1 MCHVKIP
8 LYLYCQHKN
17 KNEYVAMKVE
27 TLDPEVPSYMAKCP
41 KCGKE
46 VVFDF
51 DGGLEGGEKH
61 ENS

>member
-1 MCHVKIP
+1 MNKALVKLP

-17 KNEYVAMKVE
+17 EYVIMKVQ

-51 DGGLEGGEKH
+51 DGGLSNE
-61 ENS
+61 

>member
-1 MCHVKIP
+1 MSKSEKDMCHVKIP
-8 LYLYCQHKN
+8 LYLYCHH
-17 KNEYVAMKVE
+17 KNEYVIMKVE

-51 DGGLEGGEKH
+51 DGGLANE
-61 ENS
+61 